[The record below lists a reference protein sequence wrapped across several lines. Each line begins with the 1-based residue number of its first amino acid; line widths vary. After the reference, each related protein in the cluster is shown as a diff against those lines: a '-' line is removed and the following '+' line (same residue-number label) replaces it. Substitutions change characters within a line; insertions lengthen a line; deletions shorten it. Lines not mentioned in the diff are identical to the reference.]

1 MLTTTDNYNADFLTQ
16 HEKIWSK
23 SFKYS
28 KMLKDSA
35 WYKIVAHGVPTEI
48 FNFAKGL
55 DLLKQ
60 EIEIYNGIHPIAI
73 NWLSSSQNREEKM
86 HALVVI
92 AFNSEKAMQKALNK
106 RLLVA
111 GIPLKTAIFEQKKS
125 AEQCLKCQQFGHI
138 TKGCKNLAVCQ
149 LCSQNHPTR
158 LHTCKI
164 CEIVGES
171 CIHTILIC
179 SNCNGK
185 HAANSK
191 ECDIV
196 I

>member
-1 MLTTTDNYNADFLTQ
+1 
-16 HEKIWSK
+16 
-23 SFKYS
+23 
-28 KMLKDSA
+28 
-35 WYKIVAHGVPTEI
+35 
-48 FNFAKGL
+48 
-55 DLLKQ
+55 
-60 EIEIYNGIHPIAI
+60 
-73 NWLSSSQNREEKM
+73 M

-92 AFNSEKAMQKALNK
+92 TFNLEKAMQKALSK

-185 HAANSK
+185 HAVNSK
-191 ECDIV
+191 ECDIAIKNAKEKSNV
-196 I
+196 SSNVNEPQLVSSSIPASNSNIEAMELQY